1 MNLIPEI
8 AKLLNIE
15 IGEEFKLFDTTNHDY
30 GVFRLG
36 ENHIEQKSKDG
47 KWSLSCE
54 FILGAIVRGRLKVV
68 KQNESILTE
77 KEKEYLAAVIKP
89 FRDRVEYVR
98 KYAHIDN
105 KHEWIEIVFTN
116 IFMCFPFF
124 EKGTMYKGMELDRE
138 YELEDLDL

>member
-8 AKLLNIE
+8 AKMLNIE
-15 IGEEFKLFDTTNHDY
+15 IGEEFKLLDATNHDY

-68 KQNESILTE
+68 KSSEVILTD
-77 KEKEYLAAVIKP
+77 KEREYLAAVIAP
-89 FRDRVEYVR
+89 YRDDVVCIMKSNAFEYLRVYIHL
-98 KYAHIDN
+98 KHDTFGLPWFN
-105 KHEWIEIVFTN
+105 KD
-116 IFMCFPFF
+116 
-124 EKGTMYKGMELDRE
+124 EKYKGMELNKGYTLE
-138 YELEDLDL
+138 ELGL